1 MVPTRLRPIKDPKTC
16 QKNANQPIKI
26 RMMAP
31 YSMRCLKC
39 DEYIGARRSFNAR
52 KEITNEKYLNIKIIR
67 FYITCPGCNNT
78 ITFKTDPKNAGYT
91 PEEGA
96 VRNYEKAKPTE
107 TEDDILARLQKEEE
121 EDQKYHLLQAKRKKN
136 PFWNEQTLGMENL
149 EQRLKEQHH
158 HQKLDQQLEAI
169 QARAVNKDLLESK
182 ARENLQQSTKPVAK
196 RKLVI
201 PTTIKLP
208 KNLDLPALILKLKI
222 VQRKYWHVRRLH
234 GLVVLNLYFLQLQHQ
249 LLGLRL
255 IHILTTQTYS
265 TNILYRTIIKLG

>member
-1 MVPTRLRPIKDPKTC
+1 
-16 QKNANQPIKI
+16 
-26 RMMAP
+26 MMAP

-208 KNLDLPALILKLKI
+208 K
-222 VQRKYWHVRRLH
+222 
-234 GLVVLNLYFLQLQHQ
+234 
-249 LLGLRL
+249 
-255 IHILTTQTYS
+255 T
-265 TNILYRTIIKLG
+265 

>member
-1 MVPTRLRPIKDPKTC
+1 MYSSKTNKKKCRPPKKKKTLYTSSMSERKAINKWYPPDYDPSKIPKRAK
-16 QKNANQPIKI
+16 KNANQPIKI

-208 KNLDLPALILKLKI
+208 KKP
-222 VQRKYWHVRRLH
+222 RLARP
-234 GLVVLNLYFLQLQHQ
+234 NPE
-249 LLGLRL
+249 
-255 IHILTTQTYS
+255 TQNRS
-265 TNILYRTIIKLG
+265 T

>member
-1 MVPTRLRPIKDPKTC
+1 MYNSKTNKKKKCRPPKKKKLCFSSMSERKAINKWYPPDYDPSKIPRPK
-16 QKNANQPIKI
+16 KNANQPIKI

-208 KNLDLPALILKLKI
+208 KKP
-222 VQRKYWHVRRLH
+222 RLARP
-234 GLVVLNLYFLQLQHQ
+234 NPE
-249 LLGLRL
+249 
-255 IHILTTQTYS
+255 TQNRS
-265 TNILYRTIIKLG
+265 T

>member
-1 MVPTRLRPIKDPKTC
+1 MPTSPSR
-16 QKNANQPIKI
+16 
-26 RMMAP
+26 
-31 YSMRCLKC
+31 SC

-121 EDQKYHLLQAKRKKN
+121 EDQKYHLLQAK
-136 PFWNEQTLGMENL
+136 Q
-149 EQRLKEQHH
+149 QHH

-208 KNLDLPALILKLKI
+208 KKP
-222 VQRKYWHVRRLH
+222 RLARP
-234 GLVVLNLYFLQLQHQ
+234 NPE
-249 LLGLRL
+249 
-255 IHILTTQTYS
+255 TQNRS
-265 TNILYRTIIKLG
+265 T

>member
-1 MVPTRLRPIKDPKTC
+1 MHVVRSMQERNHQRKVPQHKDYKVLHHLSWVQQHHHIQDRP
-16 QKNANQPIKI
+16 Q
-26 RMMAP
+26 
-31 YSMRCLKC
+31 
-39 DEYIGARRSFNAR
+39 ERRVH
-52 KEITNEKYLNIKIIR
+52 
-67 FYITCPGCNNT
+67 
-78 ITFKTDPKNAGYT
+78 

-222 VQRKYWHVRRLH
+222 VQRKYWHVR
-234 GLVVLNLYFLQLQHQ
+234 GC
-249 LLGLRL
+249 
-255 IHILTTQTYS
+255 TAWWYS
-265 TNILYRTIIKLG
+265 TLISCNCSTNCLVSDLSISLRHKHTPRIYSTEQS